1 MGIGAAAIGG
11 LIYDKLLQQRKGLVL
26 DFNPHEFYRRCV
38 GGGLIRLKVP
48 EAEAENIVAR
58 LRDVP
63 ERDDSRYEMIE
74 AVRYMLS
81 LKDAQLVATKKD

>member
-1 MGIGAAAIGG
+1 VDGG
-11 LIYDKLLQQRKGLVL
+11 LS
-26 DFNPHEFYRRCV
+26 
-38 GGGLIRLKVP
+38 RLKVP

-81 LKDAQLVATKKD
+81 LKDAQLVATRKD